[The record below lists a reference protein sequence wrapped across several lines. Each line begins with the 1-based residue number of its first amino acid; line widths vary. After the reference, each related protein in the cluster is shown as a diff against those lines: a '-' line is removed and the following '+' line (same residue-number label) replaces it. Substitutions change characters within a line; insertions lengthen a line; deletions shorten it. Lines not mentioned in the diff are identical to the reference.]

1 MEEGAE
7 QDGARPSAR
16 ADLYGGLFWI
26 ALGSAIAVGSW
37 RMDRLEHMGV
47 SFYTAPGL
55 VPGILGLLMILC
67 GAVLAIRALGDGA
80 LGSRQRPPVL
90 LAADTLRR
98 AGVTLL
104 LSLGFAFAL
113 VGHGLPF
120 PAAAAIFLFFQITIL
135 QYPERKAKDEVGR
148 GLLAAALVAVGA
160 AVVIS
165 VLFQEVF
172 LVRLP

>member
-1 MEEGAE
+1 MEEGAQ

-67 GAVLAIRALGDGA
+67 GAVLAD
-80 LGSRQRPPVL
+80 
-90 LAADTLRR
+90 
-98 AGVTLL
+98 
-104 LSLGFAFAL
+104 
-113 VGHGLPF
+113 
-120 PAAAAIFLFFQITIL
+120 
-135 QYPERKAKDEVGR
+135 RKS
-148 GLLAAALVAVGA
+148 
-160 AVVIS
+160 VV
-165 VLFQEVF
+165 
-172 LVRLP
+172 